1 MKIDKALE
9 HFEWKFKN
17 TWKPTPKD
25 IEAYNAIVDYKQQV
39 DDVNLAKNESLA
51 KLWIHQFMLLSNTQM
66 YTAERCIQVINEIL
80 SKPVYQWC
88 TELQEQLPIMK
99 FNALTKQGASDEELL
114 EALAWK
120 AKEDDVIR
128 LVNKK
133 ITEIIFLYE
142 K

>member
-1 MKIDKALE
+1 MNINKALE

-25 IEAYNAIVDYKQQV
+25 IEAYNAIVDYKQRV
-39 DDVNLAKNESLA
+39 EDVNLAKNESLA
-51 KLWIHQFMLLSNTQM
+51 KLWIHQLILLSNTQM
-66 YTAERCIQVINEIL
+66 YTGERCIQIINEIL

-88 TELQEQLPIMK
+88 VELQEQLPIMK
-99 FNALTKQGASDEELL
+99 FNALTKQGASEEELL
-114 EALAWK
+114 EALEWK

-128 LVNKK
+128 LVSKQ

>member
-1 MKIDKALE
+1 MNINKALE

-25 IEAYNAIVDYKQQV
+25 IEAYNAIVDYKQRV
-39 DDVNLAKNESLA
+39 EDVNLAKNESLA
-51 KLWIHQFMLLSNTQM
+51 KLWIHQLILLSNTQM
-66 YTAERCIQVINEIL
+66 YTGERCIQIINEIL

-88 TELQEQLPIMK
+88 VELQNQLPIMK
-99 FNALTKQGASDEELL
+99 FNALTKQGASEEELL
-114 EALAWK
+114 EALEWK

-128 LVNKK
+128 LVSKQ

>member
-1 MKIDKALE
+1 MNINKALE

-25 IEAYNAIVDYKQQV
+25 IEAYNAIVDYKQRV
-39 DDVNLAKNESLA
+39 EDVNLAKNESLA
-51 KLWIHQFMLLSNTQM
+51 KLWIHQLILLSNTQM
-66 YTAERCIQVINEIL
+66 YTGERCIQIINEIL

-88 TELQEQLPIMK
+88 VELQEQLPIMK
-99 FNALTKQGASDEELL
+99 FNALTKQGASDEELN

-128 LVNKK
+128 LVSKQ